1 TKTDDDNNEPVDEK
15 ILEQLED
22 IKTVRS
28 SFLTQ
33 LEVLSLRNIRQVYRN
48 KFTLSVRLFMALF
61 FSLFLSA
68 VYSNT
73 NYGQKSIQDR
83 VGILF
88 FVSIN
93 QSFSGMIGVVNAFT
107 VEKAIAKSY
116 HILAYY
122 LTKFFTAVPVDVVYP
137 IIYSSIVYWI
147 VNLNPHPERFLIFVI
162 TMVMTSFTAMAL
174 GYMVA
179 AVAPNVDA
187 ANAMGPP
194 FNILMVLFGGF
205 YINIKNLP
213 VWLSWLQ
220 NFSATFHCSSE
231 DTTCIATGEDVTLF
245 LLLLLLFLYFK
256 TQLVALSKQNL
267 KCLFI
272 HLSLI

>member
-1 TKTDDDNNEPVDEK
+1 MDLVSRDSRSEDISEKRILMLKDGWEGYEKTTKTDDDNNEPVDEK

-107 VEKAIAKSY
+107 VEKAI
-116 HILAYY
+116 
-122 LTKFFTAVPVDVVYP
+122 
-137 IIYSSIVYWI
+137 
-147 VNLNPHPERFLIFVI
+147 
-162 TMVMTSFTAMAL
+162 
-174 GYMVA
+174 
-179 AVAPNVDA
+179 
-187 ANAMGPP
+187 
-194 FNILMVLFGGF
+194 
-205 YINIKNLP
+205 
-213 VWLSWLQ
+213 
-220 NFSATFHCSSE
+220 
-231 DTTCIATGEDVTLF
+231 
-245 LLLLLLFLYFK
+245 
-256 TQLVALSKQNL
+256 
-267 KCLFI
+267 
-272 HLSLI
+272 